1 VEEGDGRAKK
11 GDDAWVCSRYEERP
25 GQTQS
30 FHQGCCHCLE
40 VLYETIEH
48 SLGLNSKMQRLSDP
62 ENAVRNRVFRHRPV
76 VSIGYD

>member
-30 FHQGCCHCLE
+30 LE